1 MAINTHKNI
10 WDAANRWLSRYSDI
24 SKPICWVCK
33 QLINIGNMFHTS
45 HRQNKGVVINIRYI
59 DKINGEDIVIL
70 FIEAD
75 REIIEQ
81 RHVLLFLVYI

>member
-1 MAINTHKNI
+1 
-10 WDAANRWLSRYSDI
+10 
-24 SKPICWVCK
+24 
-33 QLINIGNMFHTS
+33 MFHTS

-59 DKINGEDIVIL
+59 DKVNGEDIVIL